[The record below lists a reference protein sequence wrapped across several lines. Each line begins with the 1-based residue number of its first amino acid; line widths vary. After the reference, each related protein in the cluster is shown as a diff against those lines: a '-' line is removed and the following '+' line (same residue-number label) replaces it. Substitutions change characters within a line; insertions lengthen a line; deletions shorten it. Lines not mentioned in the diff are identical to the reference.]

1 MAPPNPNPKQGEA
14 EKEPAYLSIR
24 ARKLAQRH
32 ASIPKEWRLPRPPPA
47 SKTDLRDV
55 PKTCGVLTAEEIRIT
70 ETEDATALLGEI
82 RRGRWSVGEVVGGF
96 CKRAAVAQELTNCL
110 TEIFFDKA
118 MARAKE
124 LDEHFART
132 GKPIGPLHG
141 LPISLKDTFRIPGI
155 DSSIGLASLCFK
167 PSTSA
172 SPLVTLLLDAGAV
185 LYCKTNVP
193 QTMMALDSHNNVF
206 GRTLNPANTRLTAG
220 GSSGGEGA
228 LIAMRGS
235 LLGVGTDV
243 GGSVRIPAMCN
254 GLVGI
259 KPSHGRVPYA
269 NQEGG
274 AKAGTDSLTV
284 RASAGPIAH
293 SVRDCELF
301 FRVVAGQNPWQTDPE
316 VVPLPWSLPS
326 PPPQRPLRIGLVKTD
341 GTTTPLP
348 PIASFLEETAR
359 RLSAL
364 PNIEIVELD
373 ITPLMAQTQSL
384 VNKFFSVDG
393 ANQIFDLIEATG
405 EPLSPWLQSRLKRR
419 PQASLDRVRELF
431 GLRNKLQTEVLD
443 IWREGGGYWRAFP
456 PVGSSSSQAS
466 PRPSSHGA
474 GSGSWSG
481 FVKGEEKR
489 LDALLAPV
497 APHPL
502 PEIDRWNTAGYTSSF
517 VLLDYPAGT
526 LTVREM
532 EERDLQGEMEGPVLG
547 AWDKYNRTL
556 WEGDRRRYLGTPLCV
571 QVVGERLMEERVVEV
586 MQAMEEGLRC
596 RMRKHKGGKGGKV
609 EWGVRL

>member
-1 MAPPNPNPKQGEA
+1 MAPPHPNAKRVEG
-14 EKEPAYLSIR
+14 EKEAAYLSIR

-32 ASIPKEWRLPRPPPA
+32 ASIPEEWRLPRPPRPPPTA
-47 SKTDLRDV
+47 DRTDVRDV
-55 PKTCGVLTAEEIRIT
+55 PRTCGVLTAEEISIT
-70 ETEDATALLGEI
+70 EMGDATALLGEI
-82 RRGRWSVGEVVGGF
+82 GRGRWSVREVVGGF

-110 TEIFFDKA
+110 TEIFFDRA
-118 MARAKE
+118 MARAEE

-172 SPLVTLLLDAGAV
+172 SPLVTLLLNAGAV

-206 GRTLNPANTRLTAG
+206 GRTLNPANTKLTAG

-274 AKAGTDSLTV
+274 AKPGTDFLTV

-301 FRVVAGQNPWQTDPE
+301 FRVVAGQTPWHTDPE

-326 PPPQRPLRIGLVKTD
+326 PAPPRPLRIGLVRTD

-348 PIASFLEETAR
+348 PIANFLEETAR

-364 PNIEIVELD
+364 PDIEIVELA

-393 ANQIFDLIEATG
+393 ANQMFDLIEATG

-419 PQASLDRVRELF
+419 PQASLDRVRDLF
-431 GLRNKLQTEVLD
+431 GSRNKLQTEFLD
-443 IWREGGGYWRAFP
+443 IWREGGG
-456 PVGSSSSQAS
+456 
-466 PRPSSHGA
+466 
-474 GSGSWSG
+474 
-481 FVKGEEKR
+481 

-532 EERDLQGEMEGPVLG
+532 EETDLQGEVQGPVLG

-571 QVVGERLMEERVVEV
+571 QVIGERLGEERLVEV
-586 MQAMEEGLRC
+586 MGRMEEGLGRGSTSQFRGTSPPFVLVYC
-596 RMRKHKGGKGGKV
+596 LTPLEICQHTQYRLYLERKDKQRHYNSRGHGD
-609 EWGVRL
+609 